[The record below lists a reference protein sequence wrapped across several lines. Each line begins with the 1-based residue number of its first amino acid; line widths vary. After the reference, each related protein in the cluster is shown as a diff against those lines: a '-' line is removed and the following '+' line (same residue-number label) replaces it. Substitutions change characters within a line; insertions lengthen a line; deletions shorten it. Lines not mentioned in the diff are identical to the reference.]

1 MRIHLHSLVLVLFL
15 ISFKI
20 FSQQQKLTGI
30 KWYLISI
37 DRLETSKS
45 KLIDK
50 RFEST
55 ITFNN
60 DSTFTG
66 ITCNQYNGS
75 FITQHHKNIKMNVT
89 SVKKLGCVWLDEL
102 EREVLKHFKDVVNY
116 RLKEDLFLFTS
127 DGLRLTYKTHR

>member
-1 MRIHLHSLVLVLFL
+1 LRILLNSLVLVFFLF
-15 ISFKI
+15 SSKI
-20 FSQQQKLTGI
+20 NAQQQKLTGI

-55 ITFNN
+55 ITFNA

-66 ITCNQYNGS
+66 VTCNQYTGS
-75 FITQHHKNIKMNVT
+75 FTTQHHKNIKMNVT

-127 DGLRLTYKTHR
+127 DGLRLTFKTHR